1 MTTPTSFGKFGM
13 TLAFAERT
21 LSEVLSR
28 HLAERDILPETW
40 YALKLLATRGPSMSR
55 EALSADLA
63 GSRALN
69 ADSARE
75 LPARLV
81 ADGLVHGDAQIELT
95 GRGRLL
101 FADLSEY
108 VSRATAELLGQ
119 FDADDIDT

>member
-21 LSEVLSR
+21 LSEVLRR

-63 GSRALN
+63 GSRVPPCTWLAGG
-69 ADSARE
+69 S
-75 LPARLV
+75 
-81 ADGLVHGDAQIELT
+81 H
-95 GRGRLL
+95 
-101 FADLSEY
+101 
-108 VSRATAELLGQ
+108 RACGHLAE
-119 FDADDIDT
+119 